1 MLGFATNQLIEL
13 IDDTL
18 ELGGLPGTL
27 ATIAQ
32 PPSDDELT
40 IAGGGSVDRN
50 DFPRNP
56 RIRRWDNPT
65 AGAITVA
72 AGADDGFL
80 DLEDGVEVRF
90 EAGHYNTGDYWLI
103 PARTA
108 TRDVDWPRDA
118 NDDALSRPPDGIA
131 HHYARSRSSRRP
143 AAWQPCSRLSDAF
156 PSLTTITA
164 DDVAFDNEA
173 CAIPGAETVQDAL
186 EALCDSSTLRF
197 HKKHLH
203 GWGIVCGLRVHCGPD
218 EDEARRRTVSVGSGY
233 AIDCD
238 GNDVQVKES
247 SRSTCSARWRS
258 TTSRSTVQATC
269 RCS

>member
-1 MLGFATNQLIEL
+1 M
-13 IDDTL
+13 
-18 ELGGLPGTL
+18 
-27 ATIAQ
+27 
-32 PPSDDELT
+32 S
-40 IAGGGSVDRN
+40 

-56 RIRRWDNPT
+56 KVRRWDNPT

-80 DLEDGVEVRF
+80 DLEDGVQVRF

-118 NDDALSRPPDGIA
+118 NDARWLSTARRHCPPL
-131 HHYARSRSSRRP
+131 RP
-143 AAWQPCSRLSDAF
+143 ARPRRGVRRRGNACSRLSEPF

-173 CAIPGAETVQDAL
+173 CAIPALETVQDAL

-203 GWGIVCGLRVHCGPD
+203 GWGIVCAACGFTAVPTRT
-218 EDEARRRTVSVGSGY
+218 RRGAKAPSRLSSGY

-238 GNDVQVKES
+238 GNDVHRLEEPS
-247 SRSTCSARWRS
+247 
-258 TTSRSTVQATC
+258 
-269 RCS
+269 